1 MRKELL
7 IGPLVILGIWFL
19 LTSLGIVSPLFLP
32 SLPNLGKELYSQL
45 ILGKILPDIATT
57 MYRVIIGFAL
67 GFLVGVPVGIL
78 MGFSEKIYAS
88 IELVIDFFRSLP
100 AMALF
105 PLFMLIFGLGDKA
118 KISIAFYAT
127 FLFMVI
133 NTIYGVKSCKE
144 TRIMAARTMR
154 ASKLQI
160 FTKIILPSSLPGI
173 FAGIRVSISMAL
185 IVVVVSE
192 MFMGTI
198 YGLGQRIY
206 NASLMYKI
214 PEMYA
219 AILITGMLG
228 YLLNKIAVLLEGRFI
243 HWAGK

>member
-7 IGPLVILGIWFL
+7 IGPLIILAMWFF
-19 LTSLGIVSPLFLP
+19 LTYLGIVSPLFLP
-32 SLPNLGKELYSQL
+32 SLSSLGKELFNQL
-45 ILGKILPDIATT
+45 ILGKILTDIAATI
-57 MYRVIIGFAL
+57 YRVFVGFAL
-67 GFLVGVPVGIL
+67 GLLVGVPVGIL

-88 IELVIDFFRSLP
+88 IEIIIDFFRSLP

-105 PLFMLIFGLGDKA
+105 PLFLLIFGLGDKA
-118 KISIAFYAT
+118 KIGIAFYAT

-144 TRIMAARTMR
+144 TRIMVARTMR
-154 ASKLQI
+154 ASELQI
-160 FTKIILPSSLPGI
+160 FTKVILPGSLPGI

-185 IVVVVSE
+185 IVVVVAE

-219 AILITGMLG
+219 AILITGIFG
-228 YLLNKIAVLLEGRFI
+228 YFLNKVAVLIETKFV
-243 HWAGK
+243 HWRGK

>member
-1 MRKELL
+1 MKKELL
-7 IGPLVILGIWFL
+7 IGPSVILILWFI
-19 LTSLGIVSPLFLP
+19 LTSFGIISPLFLP
-32 SLPNLGKELYSQL
+32 SITSLGKELYNQL
-45 ILGKILPDIATT
+45 ILGKILPDIAATI
-57 MYRVIIGFAL
+57 YRVIVGFIF
-67 GFLVGVPVGIL
+67 GFLLGVPVGIL
-78 MGFSEKIYAS
+78 MGSNKKIYAS

-105 PLFMLIFGLGDKA
+105 PLFLLIFGLGDKA
-118 KISIAFYAT
+118 KISIAFWAT
-127 FLFMVI
+127 FLFMII

-144 TRIMAARTMR
+144 SRIMVARTMR

-160 FTKIILPSSLPGI
+160 LTKVILPSSLPGI

-206 NASLMYKI
+206 NASLMYRI
-214 PEMYA
+214 PEMYV
-219 AILITGMLG
+219 AILITGILG
-228 YLLNKIAVLLEGRFI
+228 YVLNKFTVLFETRFI
-243 HWAGK
+243 FWAGK

>member
-7 IGPLVILGIWFL
+7 IGPLVILVIWFL
-19 LTSLGIVSPLFLP
+19 LTSFGIVNPLFLP
-32 SLPNLGKELYSQL
+32 SISNLGKELYNQL
-45 ILGKILPDIATT
+45 ILGEILQDIATT
-57 MYRVIIGFAL
+57 MYRVIVGFAL
-67 GFLVGVPVGIL
+67 GFLLGVPVGIL
-78 MGFSEKIYAS
+78 MGSSKKIYAS
-88 IELVIDFFRSLP
+88 VELVIDFFRSLP

-118 KISIAFYAT
+118 KISIAFWAT

-133 NTIYGVKSCKE
+133 NTIYGVKNCKE
-144 TRIMAARTMR
+144 TRIMVARTMK

-160 FTKIILPSSLPGI
+160 LTKVILPSSLPGI

-185 IVVVVSE
+185 IVIVVSE
-192 MFMGTI
+192 MFMGTV

-214 PEMYA
+214 PEMYS
-219 AILITGMLG
+219 AILITGILG
-228 YLLNKIAVLLEGRFI
+228 YLLNKLAVLLEGRFI
-243 HWAGK
+243 HWVGR

>member
-7 IGPLVILGIWFL
+7 IGPLVILVIWFL
-19 LTSLGIVSPLFLP
+19 LTSLGIISPLFLP
-32 SLPNLGKELYSQL
+32 SIPNLGKELYNQL
-45 ILGKILPDIATT
+45 ILGKILPDIAAT
-57 MYRVIIGFAL
+57 MYRAIL
-67 GFLVGVPVGIL
+67 GLILGSLIGVPVGIL

-88 IELVIDFFRSLP
+88 MELVIDFSRSLP

-105 PLFMLIFGLGDKA
+105 PLFLLFFGLGDTA
-118 KISIAFYAT
+118 KISIAFWAT

-144 TRIMAARTMR
+144 TRIMVAKTMG

-160 FTKIILPSSLPGI
+160 FVKVILPSSLPGI
-173 FAGIRVSISMAL
+173 FAGVRVSISMAL

-219 AILITGMLG
+219 AILVTGIIG
-228 YLLNKIAVLLEGRFI
+228 YLLNKIAVLFEGKFI